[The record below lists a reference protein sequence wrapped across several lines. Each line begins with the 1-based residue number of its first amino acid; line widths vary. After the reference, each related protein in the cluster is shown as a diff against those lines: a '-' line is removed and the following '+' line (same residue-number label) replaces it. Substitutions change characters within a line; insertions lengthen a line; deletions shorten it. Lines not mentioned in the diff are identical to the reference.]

1 MMRSKELRLLATLAA
16 ALCALPAGAQAPSLG
31 KGQTS
36 GKLLTKAELKA
47 CITQQDALKGRRDE
61 VERTG
66 TTLQKDKA
74 EIEQLGEALNA
85 DKANVDASNEEAVN
99 AYNARVRGR
108 DQRIDEWNG
117 RNATAVEQAK
127 AWQADSDRWRNEC
140 ASRPY
145 REDDEKAL
153 RRGK

>member
-1 MMRSKELRLLATLAA
+1 MKRSKELRLLATLVT
-16 ALCALPAGAQAPSLG
+16 ALCALPAAAQAPSLG

-36 GKLLTKAELKA
+36 GKLLTRAELKT
-47 CITQQDALKGRRDE
+47 CMTQQDALKGRRDE

-66 TTLQKDKA
+66 NTLQKDKS
-74 EIEQLGEALNA
+74 EIEQVGQALNA
-85 DKANVDASNEEAVN
+85 DKANVDASSEEAVN
-99 AYNARVRGR
+99 AYNDRVRSR

-127 AWQADSDRWRNEC
+127 TWQADSDRWRTEC